1 MAKKRHKQDTAT
13 FQELDYAGQAKSIT
27 AQINLLVKSINA
39 HIGRAQ
45 EEGRNADEMKIRV
58 IMQIIRAVGR
68 IGK

>member
-1 MAKKRHKQDTAT
+1 MATKRHRKDTHT

-27 AQINLLVKSINA
+27 AQINGLVRAINA
-39 HIGRAQ
+39 HITRAKD
-45 EEGRNADEMKIRV
+45 EGRDVNEMKNRV